1 MDQKD
6 RQIIRELQA
15 NGRLTNLEL
24 SERVNL
30 SPSPCLRRLRQLEK
44 SGVIKGYTALIDQKA
59 YGVPLTVFVNVS
71 LESHSRETVEAFE
84 ERVRSIDEIM
94 DCFLTTGGADY
105 ILRVVVPDLEVYERF
120 VREEMH
126 NLPGIRSID
135 TRFAYSVV
143 KSAHVYPSVS
153 ASRGRTAAKDA

>member
-1 MDQKD
+1 MDTKD
-6 RQIIRELQA
+6 RQIIRELQK

-24 SERVNL
+24 SERVSL

-44 SGVIKGYTALIDQKA
+44 TGVITGYTALIDQKA
-59 YGVPLTVFVNVS
+59 YGVPLTVFVNIS
-71 LESHSRETVEAFE
+71 LESHSRDTVMAFE
-84 ERVRSIDEIM
+84 ARVQKIDEIM

-105 ILRVVVPDLEVYERF
+105 ILRVVVPDLEVYESF
-120 VREEMH
+120 VREELH

-143 KSAHVYPSVS
+143 KAAHIYPSVS
-153 ASRGRTAAKDA
+153 ESLGRVASKR